1 MSSRLSRCIT
11 SLESAGFLRSLDSKN
26 VPNIELLHHGSAYA
40 KQLQKQW
47 LRMRPLAVNFGS
59 NSASCEDS
67 PATQRFSF
75 VHSQQFRQHIQKLRQ
90 AYPSKAKCPTLLKH
104 QCSVASDTKTNS
116 IFQYERRATQLVT
129 DFYVEPHRG
138 LEHFYNVQ
146 RESKIW
152 WMRYSSNPSRYAIV
166 PYKGQSEGC
175 QAIDIRAAFG
185 DDVGVSVE
193 QLSLVSLPDDDVFLL
208 PDARTGK
215 IQLPMVIRSTIELE
229 PATCGRYFPALNILF
244 IYIYISFFSV
254 IFSSAAGRL

>member
-1 MSSRLSRCIT
+1 MTSRLSRCIT

-26 VPNIELLHHGSAYA
+26 TPNIELLHHGSAYA

-59 NSASCEDS
+59 ISASSEES
-67 PATQRFSF
+67 PAPQRFSF
-75 VHSQQFRQHIQKLRQ
+75 VHSQQFRQHIKNLRQ
-90 AYPSKAKCPTLLKH
+90 AHPSKAKCPTLLKH

-116 IFQYERRATQLVT
+116 IFHYERRATQLIT

-166 PYKGQSEGC
+166 PYKEQSEGC

-185 DDVGVSVE
+185 DDVGVNVE

-215 IQLPMVIRSTIELE
+215 TQLPMVIRSTIELE
-229 PATCGRYFPALNILF
+229 PATCGRHFLA
-244 IYIYISFFSV
+244 IYICIYLYNVLLCYIY
-254 IFSSAAGRL
+254 SAAARRL